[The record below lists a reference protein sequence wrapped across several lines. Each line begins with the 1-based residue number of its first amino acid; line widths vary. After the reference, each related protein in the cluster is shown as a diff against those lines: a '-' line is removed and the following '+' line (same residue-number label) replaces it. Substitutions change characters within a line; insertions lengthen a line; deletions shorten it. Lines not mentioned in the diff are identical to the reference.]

1 MVISR
6 SFVLIGIVSPL
17 SVLDIPREPAVQK
30 NCGLAIADWRL
41 RIGDCGLPI
50 PEFTTTAFLQ
60 SAIRNPQSLSADCH
74 SGFDST
80 HGPESA
86 VDQEFLKA
94 LVLPDFV
101 AVAERR
107 IKHPSLAIR
116 MAPGQSEIL
125 VGPVHILY
133 RQVHGAGLQTQEQR

>member
-1 MVISR
+1 ISR
-6 SFVLIGIVSPL
+6 GNRRFRRS
-17 SVLDIPREPAVQK
+17 
-30 NCGLAIADWRL
+30 ADWRL
-41 RIGDCGLPI
+41 RIADCGLQNSRRRLSFNP
-50 PEFTTTAFLQ
+50 Q
-60 SAIRNPQSLSADCH
+60 SEIRNPQSLSADCH

-133 RQVHGAGLQTQEQR
+133 